1 METGKEIN
9 LVKYVRTADI
19 VADSLHM
26 IETAQRQAYKV
37 VNVILLRRNWLLG
50 KRIAEE
56 VMDGQERADYGA
68 EVIQK
73 LSKALQAHYG
83 KGYTKT
89 TLYRFLSFYRDFPQI
104 FPTLL
109 GKSNMILSSIC
120 KKKCSIC
127 RKSNEM
133 KQKYFR
139 NKAGYE
145 EAVRGLEAEIY
156 KAG

>member
-89 TLYRFLSFYRDFPQI
+89 TLYRFLALLASLWVRNAAFPCNQATLGTFDFR
-104 FPTLL
+104 L
-109 GKSNMILSSIC
+109 GSGMRISEHTRYTISI
-120 KKKCSIC
+120 
-127 RKSNEM
+127 M
-133 KQKYFR
+133 F
-139 NKAGYE
+139 
-145 EAVRGLEAEIY
+145 
-156 KAG
+156 

>member
-56 VMDGQERADYGA
+56 VMDGQERAD
-68 EVIQK
+68 
-73 LSKALQAHYG
+73 
-83 KGYTKT
+83 
-89 TLYRFLSFYRDFPQI
+89 
-104 FPTLL
+104 
-109 GKSNMILSSIC
+109 
-120 KKKCSIC
+120 
-127 RKSNEM
+127 
-133 KQKYFR
+133 
-139 NKAGYE
+139 
-145 EAVRGLEAEIY
+145 
-156 KAG
+156 